1 MPIYEY
7 RCEACGVKFSVL
19 VSVQNAEQPAPCPK
33 CSGCSTHKLVSRF
46 RRGRDEGARL
56 DEIADRAERS
66 NAPET
71 DREMR
76 EFVRDIG
83 HALDDGVA
91 DEMEEMVDT
100 GMFEPETENFNEN

>member
-7 RCEACGVKFSVL
+7 RCEACRLKFSVL
-19 VSVQNAEQPAPCPK
+19 ATVAEAAGPATCPK
-33 CSGCSTHKLVSRF
+33 CNGRNTQKLVSRF
-46 RRGRDEGARL
+46 RRGRDEDARL
-56 DEIADRAERS
+56 DEIADRAERT

-71 DREMR
+71 DRDMR

-91 DEMEEMVDT
+91 DEMEELVDT
-100 GMFEPETENFNEN
+100 GMFEPETDDFDEN

>member
-1 MPIYEY
+1 MLATVE
-7 RCEACGVKFSVL
+7 EAAKPV
-19 VSVQNAEQPAPCPK
+19 ACPK
-33 CSGCSTHKLVSRF
+33 CNGLNTQKLVSRF
-46 RRGRDEGARL
+46 RRGRGEEARL
-56 DEIADRAERS
+56 DEIADRAERT

-100 GMFEPETENFNEN
+100 GMFEPDSDNFDEN